1 MQYICRATRQN
12 QELYF
17 GYIQVRWHVQA
28 TFDVMWE
35 GSTCTEYSPLRLSK
49 ESMQFNQNGE
59 STFSP
64 FSPRRSRE
72 QTAITK
78 CFEHAQSAT
87 QTLTDC
93 MPISR
98 TQDNKEQKS
107 SLSCS
112 FFFLLKH
119 VSSVEDGSS
128 AQNDA
133 SWHLSIP
140 CSQSEDDN
148 LEITHFMTR
157 FTWDTNLLLSCYKQM
172 LDGPKRWNSIM
183 WVHYSIVHCWFEV
196 EALCAV
202 HTEKLKISLFL
213 DE

>member
-1 MQYICRATRQN
+1 MQ
-12 QELYF
+12 
-17 GYIQVRWHVQA
+17 WHVQA

-49 ESMQFNQNGE
+49 ELMQFNQNGE

-112 FFFLLKH
+112 FFSFKTRVL
-119 VSSVEDGSS
+119 SWGRQFS
-128 AQNDA
+128 AEWCKLAFINSLFTKRGWQLRNYTFYDKIYMRHKLA
-133 SWHLSIP
+133 S
-140 CSQSEDDN
+140 
-148 LEITHFMTR
+148 
-157 FTWDTNLLLSCYKQM
+157 LLL
-172 LDGPKRWNSIM
+172 
-183 WVHYSIVHCWFEV
+183 
-196 EALCAV
+196 
-202 HTEKLKISLFL
+202 
-213 DE
+213 